1 MKHNK
6 LNKYNPRAPNKIDT
20 KNVMLKYLKMIEDML
35 IEMFSSPTIIRKI
48 SNTSYKGYVC
58 DKLRKELNSGDT
70 RHAEAVLDSFKFK
83 RREKPQEIIA
93 EKVKL
98 MPQKKIGTGIKILTL
113 NKLLTRL
120 PVLLAQIKGGNN
132 SYRLKN
138 KIRQILYLSHQYNKI
153 TKKS

>member
-83 RREKPQEIIA
+83 RQEKPQEIIA

-98 MPQKKIGTGIKILTL
+98 MPQKKNRNRNQNL
-113 NKLLTRL
+113 NSKQATNQASSI
-120 PVLLAQIKGGNN
+120 V
-132 SYRLKN
+132 STN
-138 KIRQILYLSHQYNKI
+138 KRWK
-153 TKKS
+153 